1 VIWDNRVTMHRG
13 PPFDAGERRD
23 IRQTRLGG
31 DSATIEQA
39 A

>member
-1 VIWDNRVTMHRG
+1 VIWDNQVTMHRG
-13 PPFDAGERRD
+13 RPFDASEPRD

-31 DSATIEQA
+31 AGVTIEQA